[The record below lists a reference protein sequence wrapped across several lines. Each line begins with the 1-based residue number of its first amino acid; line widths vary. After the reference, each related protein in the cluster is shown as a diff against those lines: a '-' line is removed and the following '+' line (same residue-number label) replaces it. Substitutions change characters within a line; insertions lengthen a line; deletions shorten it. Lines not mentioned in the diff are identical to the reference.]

1 MDDCGF
7 DILIIFK
14 FSHTRKSSTKELAL
28 FSVTVIPMAKRIRV
42 AVIFGG
48 RSSEHTISCIS
59 AGSVLKAIDQTKYEV
74 VPIGITRAGKWVLE
88 TADSARL
95 AITDGVFPEVD
106 PTNAPVLFTPDPSA
120 TQLVVQSEVPALLA
134 QVDVAFP
141 ILHGPWGE
149 DGTIQGL
156 FELAGIAYVGSGV
169 FASAAAMDKAH
180 LKALMR
186 AANIPVGKYEVL
198 SDSDWQNNRETS
210 LTRIKELGF
219 PLFVKPCR
227 AGSSVGI
234 SKVKS
239 AADLEQAIELARQHD
254 PKLIIEASMENTH
267 EIECGVLGGAK
278 RPKASVLAEIIVRD
292 GHEFYDF
299 EAKYVDDSVEL
310 CVPAKLDPALT
321 KRAQAIA
328 CDAFTAIGGEGLA
341 RVDMFIT
348 GEDIVINEI
357 NTMPGFT
364 PISMFPRMWAES
376 GMDYPE
382 LVDYLISDAL
392 SRGTGLR

>member
-14 FSHTRKSSTKELAL
+14 LSHTRKSSTKELAL

-239 AADLEQAIELARQHD
+239 AADLVQAIELARQHD

-278 RPKASVLAEIIVRD
+278 GPKASVLAEIIVRD

>member
-1 MDDCGF
+1 
-7 DILIIFK
+7 
-14 FSHTRKSSTKELAL
+14 
-28 FSVTVIPMAKRIRV
+28 MAKKIRV

-59 AGSVLKAIDQTKYEV
+59 AGSILRVIDQTKYEV
-74 VPIGITRAGKWVLE
+74 IPIGITHEGKWVLE
-88 TADSARL
+88 SSDSSQL
-95 AITDGVFPEVD
+95 AVNDGVFPKVND
-106 PTNAPVLFTPDPSA
+106 SNSPILFTPDPSS
-120 TQLVVQSEVPALLA
+120 THLLVQSEIPNELA
-134 QVDVAFP
+134 KVDVAFP
-141 ILHGPWGE
+141 VLHGPWGE

-156 FELAGIAYVGSGV
+156 FELAGIPYVGSGV

-186 AANIPVGKYEVL
+186 ASDIPVGQYEVV
-198 SDSDWQNNRETS
+198 SDFNWTQNRDAT
-210 LTRIKELGF
+210 LTRIKKLGF

-234 SKVKS
+234 SKVKTE
-239 AADLEQAIELARQHD
+239 ADLVPAIELARKHD
-254 PKLIIEASMENTH
+254 PKLIIEASMENTR
-267 EIECGVLGGAK
+267 EIECGVLGSATG
-278 RPKASVLAEIIVRD
+278 PKASVLAEIIVRE

-310 CVPAKLDPALT
+310 CVPAKLDPAIA
-321 KRAQAIA
+321 KRAQEIA
-328 CDAFTAIGGEGLA
+328 CAAFTAIDAEGLA

-348 GEDIVINEI
+348 GDQIVINEI

-376 GMDYPE
+376 GIDYSQ
-382 LVDYLISDAL
+382 LVDGLISDAL
-392 SRGTGLR
+392 RRGTGLR